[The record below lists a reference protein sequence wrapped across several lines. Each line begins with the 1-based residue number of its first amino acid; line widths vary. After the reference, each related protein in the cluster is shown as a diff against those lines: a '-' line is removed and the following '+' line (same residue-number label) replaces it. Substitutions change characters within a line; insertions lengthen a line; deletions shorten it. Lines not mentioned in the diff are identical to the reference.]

1 MLNQNTMFSVAEL
14 TDQYE
19 TESALHIN
27 FDGPEQKREAIITE
41 GMSCEDIEKVFILSF
56 ILHYSFYVFIFTN
69 FI

>member
-1 MLNQNTMFSVAEL
+1 MFSVAEL

-41 GMSCEDIEKVFILSF
+41 GMSCEDVEKVFLLAF
-56 ILHYSFYVFIFTN
+56 I
-69 FI
+69 